1 MNANFS
7 KNGCNLLTA
16 LKCRQ
21 NKFNAACN
29 GTDGISWKQ
38 EIVPWFAQVALEFYI
53 TTKITWELV
62 LFGKDSI
69 PLFYW
74 IVSALKPVGAN
85 IRIEHINSDS

>member
-1 MNANFS
+1 VNANFS

-38 EIVPWFAQVALEFYI
+38 EIVPWFAQVALEILYHHQNYM
-53 TTKITWELV
+53 EL
-62 LFGKDSI
+62 GI
-69 PLFYW
+69 IW
-74 IVSALKPVGAN
+74 
-85 IRIEHINSDS
+85 